1 MSREQEWSL
10 VEQKKKKVFKLQHST
25 EGLTMKSR
33 NSLTREVIKFIKWNK
48 NRMKQIQKC
57 VKAPKRQEKMNL
69 WLPRRRDT
77 YGLWDGHVHT
87 AIFKMDNQQGP
98 NV

>member
-1 MSREQEWSL
+1 MKSIIHKQDFKKMSREQEWSL

-57 VKAPKRQEKMNL
+57 VQAPK
-69 WLPRRRDT
+69 
-77 YGLWDGHVHT
+77 
-87 AIFKMDNQQGP
+87 
-98 NV
+98 